1 MTALDSRSR
10 SLLGPAIVQVAMP
23 IDRQKKV
30 AEVAEAFNGYMAH
43 LEILRQK
50 LEAGGK
56 DSRSFYP
63 FVERTENQ
71 RLTAFRLAVAE
82 VFGEE

>member
-1 MTALDSRSR
+1 MT
-10 SLLGPAIVQVAMP
+10 

-30 AEVAEAFNGYMAH
+30 AEVVEAFIGYMAH
-43 LEILRQK
+43 LEMLQQK

-56 DSRSFYP
+56 NSRSFYP

-71 RLTAFRLAVAE
+71 RLTAFRLAGAD